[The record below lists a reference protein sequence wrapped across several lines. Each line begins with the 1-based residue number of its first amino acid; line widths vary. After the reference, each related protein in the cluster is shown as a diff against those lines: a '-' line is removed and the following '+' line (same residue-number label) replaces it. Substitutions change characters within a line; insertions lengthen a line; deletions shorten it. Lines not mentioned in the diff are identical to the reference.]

1 MTGWLFALGSALF
14 YGTSDFV
21 GGLASRRAHYVVVAL
36 LGQLAGLVVAGIAA
50 VVVVA
55 PSPTVADLWWGALSG
70 VGTAAGMVFL
80 FRGMSHG
87 AMSVVVPT
95 SAVTGIALSALA
107 SVALGDERPSL
118 LAWAGIAIAV
128 PALWWVS
135 SGQQATTATY
145 SGGAS
150 DGLLAGVGIAVQYL
164 ALAQASAA
172 SGFWPVAT
180 GRVGALGVLV
190 VGLVFVGRQALRPSR
205 GPLVLALA
213 SGALAAA
220 ALISYFLATQHQ
232 IVAVAVALASLY
244 PVIPVLL
251 GILVL
256 HERLTRRQTAGLVA
270 AGAAI
275 GLMAG

>member
-36 LGQLAGLVVAGIAA
+36 LGQLAGLVLAGIAA

-55 PSPTVADLWWGALSG
+55 PSPTAGDLWWGALSG
-70 VGTAAGMVFL
+70 VGTAAGLVFL

-95 SAVTGIALSALA
+95 SAVTGIALSALV
-107 SVALGDERPSL
+107 SVALGERPSL

-135 SGQQATTATY
+135 SGQQATTTTH
-145 SGGAS
+145 SGGAG

-164 ALAQASAA
+164 ALAQASPA
-172 SGFWPVAT
+172 SGLWPVAT
-180 GRVGALGVLV
+180 GRVGALGILV
-190 VGLVFVGRQALRPSR
+190 VALVFVGRQALRPSQ
-205 GPLVLALA
+205 GPVVLALV
-213 SGALAAA
+213 SGVLAAS
-220 ALISYFLATQHQ
+220 ALISYLLATQHQ

-256 HERLTRRQTAGLVA
+256 HERLTRRQTIGLLA
-270 AGAAI
+270 AGAATL
-275 GLMAG
+275 LMAG